1 MKTYSALAILFG
13 LAAACSNQPPPPA
26 PTAYPPSTATPKPA
40 ASVTATPTAATA
52 PSENAAPATSPN
64 TTTPGYTVL
73 NQYDPPL
80 PIPVSR

>member
-1 MKTYSALAILFG
+1 MKSYSALAILLG
-13 LAAACSNQPPPPA
+13 LAAACSNQPPSPA
-26 PTAYPPSTATPKPA
+26 PVAYPPSTAAPKPA

-52 PSENAAPATSPN
+52 PNASAPPATSP
-64 TTTPGYTVL
+64 TTPTPGYTVL